1 MKDPASVNAAAAQV
15 LRPLYHVCNGAT
27 SRAIAYVSVGTLAE
41 LLDISPATIWDWV
54 KHGHLPRPI
63 KIGGSSR
70 WRWSDVEK
78 HLTHSRENSE
88 DDQND
93 PILKAS
99 RG

>member
-1 MKDPASVNAAAAQV
+1 MTKHPKFPATHLQPVQQIGPGSAA
-15 LRPLYHVCNGAT
+15 RP
-27 SRAIAYVSVGTLAE
+27 IAYVSVSTLAQ
-41 LLDISPATIWDWV
+41 LLDISETTIWDWV
-54 KHGHLPRPI
+54 RHSHLPRPI

-78 HLTHSRENSE
+78 HLTPSAESG
-88 DDQND
+88 DDALDD